1 MESLIVVLV
10 GAVALYFV
18 WKVVLKPLIKIVLVV
33 AIIAGIYFLI
43 TGGLPDF
50 LSDMLAQISLPLT
63 YSAG

>member
-1 MESLIVVLV
+1 METLIIVLV

-18 WKVVLKPLIKIVLVV
+18 WKVVLKPLLKIVLVV

-43 TGGLPDF
+43 TDGLPDF
-50 LSDMLAQISLPLT
+50 VSDILAQVSLPLT